1 MRYGLLWLASFFL
14 LLSRLFSKLTQVVA
28 CIGTSFLSV
37 AKKYSIAWIDHVLFV
52 HSSLAG
58 PLMSCFHLW
67 AIMQGAFVF
76 KFLCEHMFLFY
87 LDIYLKVEIM
97 SHMVILCLT
106 YWGKLIWKT
115 KEKTSDLV
123 LDTKVWLVKPS
134 VHGVCLS
141 PIPAPGGTSIKQED
155 RSDVSQ
161 AAPQPQ
167 LGWWVGFRRPILV
180 QLWNTVHSH
189 LLSLPVDF
197 NECCFT
203 LWSKWDLNWHQKTIH
218 QVKQTFVSKECLK

>member
-106 YWGKLIWKT
+106 YWGKLIWKKKRKDFRFSSGCKSLIGQAKRT
-115 KEKTSDLV
+115 WRVPLSHPSPWGHIHKTGRQ
-123 LDTKVWLVKPS
+123 VWCQPGCS
-134 VHGVCLS
+134 
-141 PIPAPGGTSIKQED
+141 PAPAGVVSGLQEANSCPAVEHGSLTFSI
-155 RSDVSQ
+155 
-161 AAPQPQ
+161 
-167 LGWWVGFRRPILV
+167 
-180 QLWNTVHSH
+180 
-189 LLSLPVDF
+189 
-197 NECCFT
+197 FT
-203 LWSKWDLNWHQKTIH
+203 CRL
-218 QVKQTFVSKECLK
+218 